1 MRMDELIKFL
11 TTKIGYTLTIILGF
25 IVPGNMFVFVW
36 NRNLYMEMNI
46 IKLLLLSFGIPFL
59 IFIPCGVFSLL
70 LVHIMEKI
78 LKKESSFSMY
88 IWVTVGLEIFSLS
101 LGMIKKV
108 FNNSYTITDFLKEF
122 VFPLSVD
129 TCVLAI
135 IAVISLIVC
144 KIKKKIKKELTI
156 K

>member
-46 IKLLLLSFGIPFL
+46 IKLLLLSFGISFL

-70 LVHIMEKI
+70 LVYIMEKI

>member
-1 MRMDELIKFL
+1 MDELIKFL

-70 LVHIMEKI
+70 LVYIMEKI